1 VNICETCIR
10 RPVMTALLTAS
21 LICLGIFGYRLLP
34 VAALP
39 AVDYPT
45 IQISATLPGASPETM
60 GAAVAGPIERVLSSI
75 SGVSSITSTSS
86 LGGSSIVI
94 QFDLNRNI
102 DAAAL
107 DVQSALTLAARRLP
121 IEMTT
126 PPSFRKVNPADSS
139 ILQFALFSPTLSL
152 SKVDDYGE
160 ITLAQQLSQLPGVSQ
175 VLVTGQ
181 QKFAVRVQVDPVA
194 AAMHGLSLEDVRTVL
209 AKTNS
214 NTPVGSIAGLRARRN
229 TTLDAS
235 AAIRTADEYRDVVA
249 AYRNGMP
256 IPLSEIANVI
266 DDVETQT
273 NANYYN
279 DIKTI
284 GLAIFKQADGNTV
297 KIVDAVYERLESLR
311 AQIPP
316 SVEMWLTND
325 RSVSI
330 RDSVRDVQ
338 TTLAIAAVLVVLVIF
353 LFLRSVAATIIPS
366 LAVPVSLIATC
377 AAMYLFNYSINNLT
391 LMALTL
397 SVGFVVDDA
406 IVMLENIV
414 RHIES
419 GTPPFEAALKGSR
432 EVGFTIISIT
442 LSLIAV
448 FIPVLLMGGM
458 VGRVFREFAVTITVT
473 ILVSGFVSLTLTPM
487 LCARVLKSH
496 HEDERQN
503 IVLRAFE
510 AMFKL
515 WLRGYE
521 LTLDLVLKYRFAT
534 LLVMI
539 ATLAGS
545 AWLYIT
551 VPKGFFPVEDTGFI
565 NVTTEG
571 PSDVS
576 YSSMLERTAQ
586 VGHAMLEDPAVAYI
600 RITVGSVYGT
610 SNLSQGRIEIALKPR
625 DQREPLGV
633 VLQRLRPKGNSFV
646 GTAAYFAAVQN
657 INIGGRIGKS
667 SFQYTLQSSDT
678 ETLYKVGPEMLEKIA
693 KVPGLRDVT
702 SDLYI
707 KNPQMRIEIDRKR
720 AAFYGLTQDQIRQEL
735 YDCFGARQVAS
746 MYTAINDYYVILEC
760 DPEIQA
766 DPTGLNKL
774 FLKTNLNG
782 QVTAG
787 GAAPAPGSGVSG
799 ANAPTGPVVPLSA
812 VTRFAPSIGALQVN
826 HQGQQPAMTIFFSMV
841 PGFSLGQA
849 VDAIREIEQEQ
860 HLPVSIASGFVG
872 NAQIFEDSL
881 KGQGVLVLA
890 AVFAAFVVL
899 GILYESFI
907 HPITILSGLPSA
919 GVGALIVLMM
929 FKMDLSIIAMIGI
942 VMLVGIVKKNA
953 IMMIDFAIQR
963 RAVGLSADAA
973 IREACLLRFRP
984 IMMTTMAAILGALP
998 IAVGAGAGS
1007 ELRQPLGVAVVG
1019 GLMVSQLLT
1028 LYITPVVYLYL
1039 DKVDR
1044 LLKRRLDPLADLRD
1058 QQPQVPHVVAAE

>member
-1 VNICETCIR
+1 MQRTQTRFSHIGDTGCRWYAGSRGEPQSPAELHHASPQRRLARESARAQGRRLDVNICETCIR

-60 GAAVAGPIERVLSSI
+60 GAAVAGPIARVLSSI

-139 ILQFALFSPTLSL
+139 ILQFALFSATLSL

-181 QKFAVRVQVDPVA
+181 QRFAVRVQVDPVA
-194 AAMHGLSLEDVRTVL
+194 AAMRGLSLEDVRTVL

-353 LFLRSVAATIIPS
+353 LFLRSAAATIIPA

-391 LMALTL
+391 MLALTL

-473 ILVSGFVSLTLTPM
+473 ILLSGFVSLTLTPM
-487 LCARVLKSH
+487 LCARVLESH
-496 HEDERQN
+496 DEGESRN

-510 AMFKL
+510 
-515 WLRGYE
+515 
-521 LTLDLVLKYRFAT
+521 RFFEF
-534 LLVMI
+534 LLH
-539 ATLAGS
+539 
-545 AWLYIT
+545 
-551 VPKGFFPVEDTGFI
+551 
-565 NVTTEG
+565 
-571 PSDVS
+571 S
-576 YSSMLERTAQ
+576 YQ
-586 VGHAMLEDPAVAYI
+586 W
-600 RITVGSVYGT
+600 
-610 SNLSQGRIEIALKPR
+610 
-625 DQREPLGV
+625 
-633 VLQRLRPKGNSFV
+633 
-646 GTAAYFAAVQN
+646 
-657 INIGGRIGKS
+657 
-667 SFQYTLQSSDT
+667 
-678 ETLYKVGPEMLEKIA
+678 
-693 KVPGLRDVT
+693 
-702 SDLYI
+702 
-707 KNPQMRIEIDRKR
+707 
-720 AAFYGLTQDQIRQEL
+720 
-735 YDCFGARQVAS
+735 
-746 MYTAINDYYVILEC
+746 
-760 DPEIQA
+760 
-766 DPTGLNKL
+766 
-774 FLKTNLNG
+774 
-782 QVTAG
+782 
-787 GAAPAPGSGVSG
+787 
-799 ANAPTGPVVPLSA
+799 
-812 VTRFAPSIGALQVN
+812 
-826 HQGQQPAMTIFFSMV
+826 
-841 PGFSLGQA
+841 
-849 VDAIREIEQEQ
+849 
-860 HLPVSIASGFVG
+860 
-872 NAQIFEDSL
+872 
-881 KGQGVLVLA
+881 
-890 AVFAAFVVL
+890 
-899 GILYESFI
+899 
-907 HPITILSGLPSA
+907 
-919 GVGALIVLMM
+919 
-929 FKMDLSIIAMIGI
+929 
-942 VMLVGIVKKNA
+942 
-953 IMMIDFAIQR
+953 
-963 RAVGLSADAA
+963 
-973 IREACLLRFRP
+973 
-984 IMMTTMAAILGALP
+984 
-998 IAVGAGAGS
+998 
-1007 ELRQPLGVAVVG
+1007 
-1019 GLMVSQLLT
+1019 
-1028 LYITPVVYLYL
+1028 
-1039 DKVDR
+1039 
-1044 LLKRRLDPLADLRD
+1044 
-1058 QQPQVPHVVAAE
+1058 